1 MFSGI
6 DFLLVIYLY
15 LIIIISVGLLL
26 SRKKSNTPEYFLA
39 NRNISWFVVG
49 AALFASNIDSGHLS
63 RNSHLPYN

>member
-6 DFLLVIYLY
+6 DFLVVVIY

-26 SRKKSNTPEYFLA
+26 SRKKSNTSVYFLA

-49 AALFASNIDSGHLS
+49 SALFTSNIGSEHLG
-63 RNSHLPYN
+63 RNSHLSYN